1 MKAIFITFLFININL
16 FSQTNIVFE
25 KCGVK
30 KSLGSDYFYSAKS
43 EDLKCI
49 SQNSEQQVLVYV
61 FEWWCKPC
69 NEKIDEIKTFASSNN
84 LKLII
89 LTIEKENSK
98 DIKKDETILKDKYKI
113 ANAVVLSDSYGKNA
127 RKKYANFLKEIYNGK
142 EPIEDLSKLII
153 YDKKG
158 NVKYISNWQD
168 GNNVLTE
175 KIFTLLD

>member
-1 MKAIFITFLFININL
+1 MDSPTYI
-16 FSQTNIVFE
+16 SQCPTNIW
-25 KCGVK
+25 KQKVK
-30 KSLGSDYFYSAKS
+30 INKS
-43 EDLKCI
+43 
-49 SQNSEQQVLVYV
+49 
-61 FEWWCKPC
+61 